1 MFSPTLHIQTGQ
13 HLLLSPSRSI
23 FWEEARTL
31 ILSDLHLGKTGHF
44 RKSGIAVP
52 QQVYREDLQ
61 RLVALLQW
69 HQPERLIVVGD
80 MFHSFENRE
89 LDWFVKWRHDFSG
102 LEIELVK
109 GNHDILENDWYTRQG
124 IRLHTPYLDLG
135 PFRFIHDQNDQDET
149 DDQRYTL
156 SGHLHPGISLKGG
169 GKQNLR
175 FPCFYFGKKQ
185 AILPAF
191 SAFTGTAALTP
202 ERGDKV
208 YAIVEQTL
216 VAIT

>member
-89 LDWFVKWRHDFSG
+89 LDWFVKWRNDFSG

-124 IRLHTPYLDLG
+124 IRDRKSTRLNSSH
-135 PFRFIHDQNDQDET
+135 
-149 DDQRYTL
+149 
-156 SGHLHPGISLKGG
+156 
-169 GKQNLR
+169 
-175 FPCFYFGKKQ
+175 
-185 AILPAF
+185 
-191 SAFTGTAALTP
+191 
-202 ERGDKV
+202 
-208 YAIVEQTL
+208 
-216 VAIT
+216 

>member
-13 HLLLSPSRSI
+13 HLFLSPSRSI
-23 FWEEARTL
+23 FWEEART
-31 ILSDLHLGKTGHF
+31 
-44 RKSGIAVP
+44 
-52 QQVYREDLQ
+52 
-61 RLVALLQW
+61 
-69 HQPERLIVVGD
+69 LIVVGD

-89 LDWFVKWRHDFSG
+89 LDWFVKWRNDFSG

-149 DDQRYTL
+149 DDKRYTL